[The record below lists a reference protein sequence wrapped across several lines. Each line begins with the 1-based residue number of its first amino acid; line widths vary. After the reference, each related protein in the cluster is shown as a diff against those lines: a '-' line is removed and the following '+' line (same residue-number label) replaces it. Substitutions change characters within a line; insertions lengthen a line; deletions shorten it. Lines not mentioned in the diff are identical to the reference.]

1 MHIWSAYLVTFVQVR
16 TELYIA
22 SRQKGTN
29 CCIHSICEKK
39 KLLKILLCIKDE
51 TVSHTEE
58 WYYNFSPL
66 PYLYK
71 KEIKWLNMENISSA
85 DFIIGL

>member
-1 MHIWSAYLVTFVQVR
+1 MLADRRELIVAFVLSV
-16 TELYIA
+16 
-22 SRQKGTN
+22 K
-29 CCIHSICEKK
+29 KK
-39 KLLKILLCIKDE
+39 KLLKILLHIKDE